1 MIQEDAPRAKAF
13 HHIVEPSRALKGII
27 SVVEIGISS
36 AGIQP
41 GAIHEVFLAM
51 SEKIAVR
58 PKIRTWICI
67 FALSALGLA
76 LAAGR
81 AAAQADAGPQAGAT
95 PSDQPASSSPSTV
108 PQIGGHPSLA
118 GNWTLNKDQSDDA
131 REKMREAM
139 GASGNESGGGRGGY
153 GGGGGGGMGGGGG
166 YGGGGGRRGG
176 GQGQGNML
184 ADFSQLTIVQTPTSA
199 KVTGS
204 AGHLLAIYDSSN
216 ASASANSRNAGNSNS
231 DSSGSE
237 GSERGGRQMEPAAAT
252 WQGNQL
258 VAVTQGRRGGSTT
271 RTYELS
277 PDGKQL
283 YVTTKMENPRLQQ
296 PVTYR
301 FVYEAATAN
310 GGGSQ

>member
-1 MIQEDAPRAKAF
+1 M
-13 HHIVEPSRALKGII
+13 L
-27 SVVEIGISS
+27 
-36 AGIQP
+36 
-41 GAIHEVFLAM
+41 
-51 SEKIAVR
+51 EKIAVR

-67 FALSALGLA
+67 FALSTLGFALS
-76 LAAGR
+76 AGR

-95 PSDQPASSSPSTV
+95 PSDSPASPSNSQAG

-139 GASGNESGGGRGGY
+139 GASTNGAGGGRGGY
-153 GGGGGGGMGGGGG
+153 GGGGGEGMGGGGG
-166 YGGGGGRRGG
+166 SRRGGG

-199 KVTGS
+199 KITGYS
-204 AGHLLAIYDSSN
+204 GHLLAIYDSSN
-216 ASASANSRNAGNSNS
+216 ASASANSSNAGNSNG

-237 GSERGGRQMEPAAAT
+237 GSERGGRQIEPASAS

-301 FVYEAATAN
+301 FVYDAATAS

>member
-1 MIQEDAPRAKAF
+1 M
-13 HHIVEPSRALKGII
+13 L
-27 SVVEIGISS
+27 
-36 AGIQP
+36 
-41 GAIHEVFLAM
+41 
-51 SEKIAVR
+51 EKIAVR

-67 FALSALGLA
+67 FAFSTLGLA
-76 LAAGR
+76 LSAGR

-95 PSDQPASSSPSTV
+95 PSDSPASPSNSQAA

-118 GNWTLNKDQSDDA
+118 GNWTLNKDQSDDP

-139 GASGNESGGGRGGY
+139 GSSGNGAGGGRGGY
-153 GGGGGGGMGGGGG
+153 GGGGGGGGGMGGGG
-166 YGGGGGRRGG
+166 YGGGGRRGGG

-204 AGHLLAIYDSSN
+204 SGGLLAVWDSSKS
-216 ASASANSRNAGNSNS
+216 SASPNSSSSGNSNDSSS
-231 DSSGSE
+231 DSG
-237 GSERGGRQMEPAAAT
+237 GSERGGRQMEPAIAI

-301 FVYEAATAN
+301 LVYDAATAN

>member
-1 MIQEDAPRAKAF
+1 M
-13 HHIVEPSRALKGII
+13 
-27 SVVEIGISS
+27 
-36 AGIQP
+36 
-41 GAIHEVFLAM
+41 
-51 SEKIAVR
+51 
-58 PKIRTWICI
+58 KIRAWICV
-67 FALSALGLA
+67 FALSILGLT
-76 LAAGR
+76 LSAGR
-81 AAAQADAGPQAGAT
+81 AAAQADAGPQAGTT
-95 PSDQPASSSPSTV
+95 PSDSPASPSNSRAA

-118 GNWTLNKDQSDDA
+118 GNWTLNKDQSDDP

-139 GASGNESGGGRGGY
+139 GASGNGAGGGRGGY
-153 GGGGGGGMGGGGG
+153 GGGGMGGGGMGGGGM
-166 YGGGGGRRGG
+166 GGGGRRGGG

-184 ADFSQLTIVQTPTSA
+184 ADFSQLTIMQTPMSA

-204 AGHLLAIYDSSN
+204 SGDLLAVYDSSN
-216 ASASANSRNAGNSNS
+216 ASASANSRNAGNSNG

-252 WQGNQL
+252 WHGNQL

-283 YVTTKMENPRLQQ
+283 YVITKMENPRLQQ

-301 FVYEAATAN
+301 FVYDAASAN